1 MVIDH
6 LINMIF
12 SLLIIGVPLYIW
24 VRIAWHQQ
32 SLKSDKEYAESNL
45 RRAEQEIK
53 NLKGNK

>member
-12 SLLIIGVPLYIW
+12 NLLIIGVPLYIW

-45 RRAEQEIK
+45 RRAEEEIK